1 METRQGLRFIY
12 NKDLADQSVCQTKTK
27 VNLKCTYVMRFKD
40 IFLQSPG
47 KKKQI
52 LLEFVPIILKTANQ
66 TAPK

>member
-27 VNLKCTYVMRFKD
+27 VNVICTYVMRFKD

-47 KKKQI
+47 KKK
-52 LLEFVPIILKTANQ
+52 TDSS
-66 TAPK
+66 